1 MDQQERYDALLE
13 ERNKAFWAF
22 CNIVKALVSRPGMSA
37 VEAGRCMGLA
47 SRLAEEQKEALKRE
61 KAR

>member
-22 CNIVKALVSRPGMSA
+22 CSIVKALSSRAGMSA
-37 VEAGRCMGLA
+37 VDAGRCMGLA
-47 SRLAEEQKEALKRE
+47 SRLAEEQKR
-61 KAR
+61 R